1 MRGYLRIQ
9 VIMSKLPVTATPCLC
24 TLLRR
29 ASRAVTRAYDA
40 DFRETGLRITQ
51 FALLSTLSKAGEVR
65 QGDLSELTC
74 LEETSLTRALRV
86 LQENKWISIRPGE
99 DRREKLVT
107 ITKAG
112 KTKLEAARPAWVKAQ
127 ERMRQ
132 AMPDGAWEALFSLLP
147 GVTSAASSL

>member
-1 MRGYLRIQ
+1 MPKRTSLAAA
-9 VIMSKLPVTATPCLC
+9 PVSTPCLC

-40 DFRETGLRITQ
+40 DFRETGLRVTQ
-51 FALLSTLSKAGEVR
+51 YALLSLLNKSSEVR
-65 QGDLSELTC
+65 QGDLSGLTC

-86 LQENKWISIRPGE
+86 LHDNKWIAIRPGE

-112 KTKLEAARPAWVKAQ
+112 KTKLEAARPAWVNAQ
-127 ERMRQ
+127 ERMKQ
-132 AMPDGAWEALFSLLP
+132 AIPEGAWETLFSLLP
-147 GVTSAASSL
+147 GVTSAASGL

>member
-1 MRGYLRIQ
+1 MEK
-9 VIMSKLPVTATPCLC
+9 SSPAATPCLC

-51 FALLSTLSKAGEVR
+51 YALLSLLNKSGEVR
-65 QGDLSELTC
+65 QGDLSALTC

-86 LQENKWISIRPGE
+86 LHDNNWIAIRPGE

-112 KTKLEAARPAWVKAQ
+112 KTKLEATRPAWGKAQ
-127 ERMRQ
+127 ERVKQ
-132 AMPDGAWEALFSLLP
+132 ALPDGAWEALFSLLP
-147 GVTSAASSL
+147 GVTSAASGL